1 MRKVISGFYGDLK
14 NVSRGFASMN
24 YEVLAYRKG
33 NLVKLEILIA
43 GKKEEAFSKIVPEE
57 DAPSEGR
64 KIAAKLKDALPS
76 QMFTLAIQAVL
87 GGKII
92 ARETLG
98 AKRRDVTAPLYGGD
112 VTRKNKL
119 LDKQKEG
126 KKKLAGRAQVRIPSK
141 VFLDMFKS

>member
-1 MRKVISGFYGDLK
+1 VISGFYGDLK

-24 YEVLAYRKG
+24 YEILGYHRAQ
-33 NLVKLEILIA
+33 LVKLEILIA

-57 DAPSEGR
+57 EAASEGR
-64 KIAAKLKDALPS
+64 KLAAKLKEVLPP
-76 QMFTLAIQAVL
+76 QMFALAIQAVL

-92 ARETLG
+92 ARETIG

-119 LDKQKEG
+119 LKKQKEG
-126 KKKLAGRAQVRIPSK
+126 KKKLAERAQVRIPSK
-141 VFLDMFKS
+141 VFLEMFKAG